1 LLGFTLAAI
10 SELSRE
16 VFLPDQSSADTK
28 SMKKRWQELNLWI
41 FVHDCAR
48 NFRRKCGEKFLL
60 TYARGAA
67 PLTWRV

>member
-1 LLGFTLAAI
+1 VKFTLLIQLESDLLGFTLAAI

-48 NFRRKCGEKFLL
+48 NF
-60 TYARGAA
+60 A
-67 PLTWRV
+67 